1 MIVRGIHPPAA
12 PRALPTIDEQFR
24 DTVANH
30 GAKLAFSEQE
40 RAVTW
45 SELDALTDRMA
56 RALLA
61 HGVEPGD
68 RVAVWM
74 PNSIDWVVTWMAAV
88 RVRAVFVPVST
99 RLTVT
104 EFRHVVSD
112 CDPRVL
118 LVTVALFDVDPDQYL
133 RDRRAL
139 SPSGRL
145 TVVVGDGV
153 PSLRSFLELADRGD
167 PGTLAARVADV
178 GVADPVLIIYT
189 SGSTGGAK
197 GVVHDHRVLRNEAAI
212 AWYLGITS
220 ASRIL
225 GHMPFFH
232 VAGGMSAVLPAII
245 TGAEV
250 VLMPTWSVDKAV
262 ALIRDRRVSVFGGI
276 ATHYV
281 DVLGHVTPGDRSL
294 ASLRSGWIGGALNPS
309 EVMREAAARLGFR
322 PLPAYG
328 MTETTSVT
336 TYPLPGDPDEVV
348 YGGRGRPISDFEVAV
363 GSLETGRLL
372 PAGEQGE
379 ILVRGHLVMREYH
392 GRPAETARAVDAD
405 GWFHTGDVGRLDE
418 QGYLSITGRSKEM
431 YVVGGNNVFPAEVE
445 TVLTA
450 HPDVVQVH
458 VVAVPDER
466 LGEVGYAYVQTRDTP
481 VEPTD
486 LSAFAAERL
495 SRYKVPAHV
504 ELVTE
509 WPLTGTGKVDK
520 LELRA
525 RAIATLGL
533 GNVAARRLLPTG
545 SEVDGI
551 RA

>member
-1 MIVRGIHPPAA
+1 MIVRGVHPPAA
-12 PRALPTIDEQFR
+12 PRALPTIDEQLR
-24 DTVANH
+24 ATVATH
-30 GAKLAFSEQE
+30 GARVALREEE

-45 SELDALTDRMA
+45 SELDALADRMA

-74 PNSIDWVVTWMAAV
+74 PNSIDWVVTWLAAV

-118 LVTVALFDVDPDQYL
+118 LVNVAPFDIDPVRYL
-133 RDRRAL
+133 RAL
-139 SPSGRL
+139 TPSGPL
-145 TVVVGDGV
+145 TVVVRDGS
-153 PSLRSFLELADRGD
+153 PSLDSFLELADRTD
-167 PGTLAARVADV
+167 AETLAARSARI

-250 VLMPTWSVDKAV
+250 VLMPTWSVEEAV

-281 DVLGHVTPGDRSL
+281 DLLGHVAPEDRSL

-336 TYPLPGDPDEVV
+336 TYPLPEDPDEVV

-363 GSLETGRLL
+363 GSLETGRPL

-392 GRPAETARAVDAD
+392 GRPAETARAIDAD

-466 LGEVGYAYVQTRDTP
+466 LGEVGYAYVQTRDIP
-481 VEPTD
+481 VETAD

-495 SRYKVPAHV
+495 SGYKVPAHL
-504 ELVTE
+504 ELVSR
-509 WPLTGTGKVDK
+509 WPLNGTGKVDK

-533 GNVAARRLLPTG
+533 EDVAARRLLP
-545 SEVDGI
+545 SESGVDGI